1 MNNAAFVSFLAHVSA
16 HDSLFAS
23 TEFLAQRF
31 IHCFAVYS
39 LLLFVLYPTICIFRS
54 VETFSLSLSLSFSL
68 RIRLFLFPHTVEN
81 RTHVRSPPSISLSL
95 LLRQV
100 NAKANARR
108 TLCIY
113 IYTRVGG
120 STREHSTM
128 CRCIDGSKVSDR
140 VCRDPRRYGVDRR
153 ERTRFFE
160 SVRGRVV
167 LASGSVSHTWR
178 RTCGPAVLLKNR
190 RAVSSRC
197 FSSSP
202 TVAFRSCRWWPRPC
216 LAHARVG
223 HRISIRESYPF
234 FFLPSFDLEL
244 LLLLLFFFLARSSN
258 RRKVFSGVRFVLGNR
273 LIYVYKCE
281 SRLLLSDCC
290 LTKWNVR
297 IGNFAR
303 RAGDTSVIRLAAVPC
318 YERRNTLDNYPP
330 PFRST
335 NFFF

>member
-31 IHCFAVYS
+31 IHCFADYS

-54 VETFSLSLSLSFSL
+54 VETFSLSLSLSFSCVFAYFFSPVYL
-68 RIRLFLFPHTVEN
+68 HTVEN

-120 STREHSTM
+120 STRERSTM

-178 RTCGPAVLLKNR
+178 RACGPAVLLKNR

-244 LLLLLFFFLARSSN
+244 LLLLLLFFFYYRANTRGSCRAFVILKSDDVPPLRVIYLYCAWTLESLRRS
-258 RRKVFSGVRFVLGNR
+258 
-273 LIYVYKCE
+273 
-281 SRLLLSDCC
+281 
-290 LTKWNVR
+290 
-297 IGNFAR
+297 A
-303 RAGDTSVIRLAAVPC
+303 
-318 YERRNTLDNYPP
+318 TL
-330 PFRST
+330 
-335 NFFF
+335 